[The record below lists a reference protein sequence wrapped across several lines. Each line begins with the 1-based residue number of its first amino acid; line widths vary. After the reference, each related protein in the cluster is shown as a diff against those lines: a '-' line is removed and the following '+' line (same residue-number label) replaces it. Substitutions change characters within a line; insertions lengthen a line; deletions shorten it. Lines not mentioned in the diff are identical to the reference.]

1 MQISSKAKSKLKTLQ
16 IILKER
22 ENSDNKSSYNDNN
35 VDFEFDDK
43 VNGDYVAGQYAGEC
57 NVFIMMQ

>member
-1 MQISSKAKSKLKTLQ
+1 MQISSKAKSKLKTPQ

-22 ENSDNKSSYNDNN
+22 ENSDNKSSYNDNVN
-35 VDFEFDDK
+35 FEFDDK
-43 VNGDYVAGQYAGEC
+43 VNGDYVAGQYAGKC